1 MIGSVAADVEY
12 AISELHLLGQ
22 RYGPFEHKFEAYL
35 EGAGGLWKSDVL
47 QVKGEDDDSDLAA
60 HGTDRKQI
68 CADMAGSFQV
78 RYSTALS
85 DPRLAAFR
93 VFEHRKWPAHEAGIR
108 GMVARNCTCTASG
121 ISPI

>member
-1 MIGSVAADVEY
+1 M
-12 AISELHLLGQ
+12 
-22 RYGPFEHKFEAYL
+22 
-35 EGAGGLWKSDVL
+35 

-93 VFEHRKWPAHEAGIR
+93 VFEHRKWPAHEAGTGHGGSQLYMYGIR
-108 GMVARNCTCTASG
+108 DISYLIDNYSTFFEAARIPGPGMIAAAGPDPVQV
-121 ISPI
+121 PPEQFD